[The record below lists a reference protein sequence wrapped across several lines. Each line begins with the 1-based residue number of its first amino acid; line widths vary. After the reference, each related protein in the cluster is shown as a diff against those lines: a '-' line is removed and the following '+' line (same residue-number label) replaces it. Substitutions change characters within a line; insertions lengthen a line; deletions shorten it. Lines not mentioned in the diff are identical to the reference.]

1 MADENIVILDFKLEN
16 LKDVVEKIKSFKSQN
31 NRKATNYENV
41 LNDNYAKYL
50 YKGKSKYK
58 EMRRTMK
65 KIRVKNKFKD
75 MKHNS
80 LVRNVGDEFI
90 EESVRADDL
99 ISRGFCV
106 LVAEIPEKVEEVEVA
121 APKEEKKEKAV
132 KEKAIKKVVKKLA
145 KK

>member
-121 APKEEKKEKAV
+121 APKEEKKETAV